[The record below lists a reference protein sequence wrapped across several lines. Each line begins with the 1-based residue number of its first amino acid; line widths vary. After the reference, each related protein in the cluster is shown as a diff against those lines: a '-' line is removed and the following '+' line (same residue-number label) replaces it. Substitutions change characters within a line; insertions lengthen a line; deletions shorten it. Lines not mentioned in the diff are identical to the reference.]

1 MGSTGSAGIDELRH
15 FATELIQSVGEE
27 AKVFYGRSKPQTK
40 FDEQLVTEA
49 ELHLNEYFRNALN
62 SKYPEHQVFVNKDL
76 DRDYSHGGK
85 RYLWI
90 FDPIDGVDNFQAGIP
105 IWGMSLA
112 LLDNFWPNIGMFYMP
127 ATDDLFHA
135 QVGQKAYRGEAL
147 MKITA
152 QEAVDDES
160 LLLTYSR
167 FHHHYQSTFPG
178 KIRNLG
184 CTAAHICYVA
194 TGRADAAVIANESY
208 QDLASTRVIIEAAGG
223 KICKMDGSEFSIDE
237 YQDGQRISE
246 HLIVAAPGNVEP
258 VRRCLKKI

>member
-1 MGSTGSAGIDELRH
+1 MGSAGSEGIDELRR
-15 FATELIQSVGEE
+15 FAMDLIRNVGEE

-40 FDEQLVTEA
+40 FDERLVTEA
-49 ELHLNEYFRNALN
+49 ELHLNDFFRNALTA
-62 SKYPEHQVFVNKDL
+62 KFPEHQVFVNRDL
-76 DRDYSHGGK
+76 DRDYSHEGK

-112 LLDNFWPNIGMFYMP
+112 LLDNFWPTIGMFYMP
-127 ATDDLFHA
+127 VTDDLFHA
-135 QVGQKAYRGEAL
+135 QVGKPAFRGTTPIKIKAR
-147 MKITA
+147 
-152 QEAVDDES
+152 EAVDDES

-167 FHHHYQSTFPG
+167 FHHHYRTAFPG

-223 KICKMDGSEFSIDE
+223 K
-237 YQDGQRISE
+237 
-246 HLIVAAPGNVEP
+246 VE
-258 VRRCLKKI
+258 VV